1 MADINNNTAGA
12 GNNGDTG
19 TGKTFTQAEID
30 AIIEGRLARERQ
42 KYADYESLKEKA
54 GKYDEFQQQNKS
66 ELQKATEKADA
77 LQAELDKL
85 KKEGTVRQVRE
96 KVSKELNIPAELL
109 SGEDEETCKKQAEAI
124 LKFAKPKSY
133 PETTANRRHETNYDH
148 RADAGMRAFARQ
160 IFGGGE

>member
-19 TGKTFTQAEID
+19 TEKTFTQAEID
-30 AIIEGRLARERQ
+30 AIIEGRLAREKQ

-66 ELQKATEKADA
+66 ELQKATEKANA

-85 KKEGTVRQVRE
+85 KKEDTVRQVRE
-96 KVSKELNIPAELL
+96 KVSKELSVPTELL
-109 SGEDEETCKKQAEAI
+109 SGDDEESCKKQAEAI

-133 PETTANRRHETNYDH
+133 PGTNENRRGETSFNQQT
-148 RADAGMRAFARQ
+148 DANMRAFARQ